1 MTKTANAINRE
12 ILDAISNLI
21 QYIKEHKD
29 RCVLVDLITDANEI
43 VMHACVNPDEVELG
57 CVVRL
62 GNVQIPFSGLCY
74 DNTHWDAIIKDDMIL
89 ISHPTLK
96 DFAIKIH

>member
-12 ILDAISNLI
+12 ILDAIHNLI
-21 QYIKEHKD
+21 QNIKENKD
-29 RCVLVDLITDANEI
+29 RGVLVDLITDANEI

-57 CVVRL
+57 YVVRL

-89 ISHPTLK
+89 ISHPRLK